1 MPIVS
6 RGLSRFLS
14 LLPLLAFGA
23 CTFVNNTTPSPDASV
38 DAASPGMDA
47 SVEATVEA
55 SVEASNVEAGREG
68 GDAAPEA
75 SPPIPDPTNVDCSN
89 PLNCYHLV
97 CYDDPN
103 CSSTPAPGVCPVGQ
117 VNDLTKPDGGA
128 DGGPACRPCT
138 ADDCDGLSSFCCG
151 ADVCKNAVAC
161 GMYVCA
167 AIDATC
173 GGVTSDTCGFQDL
186 DFDDAWGDCDEA
198 PSDPC
203 CYCKIAVGCT
213 DSKCTP
219 GQYVK
224 NGTCAACTAN
234 DCMHPPCMGLNGC
247 PTNCPADQYFDG
259 VKCRDCASTSST
271 DLIPACNID
280 AGTPAP
286 DAGDGGG

>member
-1 MPIVS
+1 MPTVTAGLWDDSCTHVRHPNVEWMFGLRLPSNEGLQATSYYPGGLRMPIVS

-38 DAASPGMDA
+38 DAASPGMEA

-55 SVEASNVEAGREG
+55 TVEANVEAGREG

-75 SPPIPDPTNVDCSN
+75 SQPIPDPTNIDCSN

-97 CYDDPN
+97 CYDDLI
-103 CSSTPAPGVCPVGQ
+103 CFSTPAPGACPVGQ

-167 AIDATC
+167 AIDAT
-173 GGVTSDTCGFQDL
+173 
-186 DFDDAWGDCDEA
+186 W
-198 PSDPC
+198 
-203 CYCKIAVGCT
+203 
-213 DSKCTP
+213 
-219 GQYVK
+219 
-224 NGTCAACTAN
+224 
-234 DCMHPPCMGLNGC
+234 
-247 PTNCPADQYFDG
+247 
-259 VKCRDCASTSST
+259 
-271 DLIPACNID
+271 
-280 AGTPAP
+280 
-286 DAGDGGG
+286 